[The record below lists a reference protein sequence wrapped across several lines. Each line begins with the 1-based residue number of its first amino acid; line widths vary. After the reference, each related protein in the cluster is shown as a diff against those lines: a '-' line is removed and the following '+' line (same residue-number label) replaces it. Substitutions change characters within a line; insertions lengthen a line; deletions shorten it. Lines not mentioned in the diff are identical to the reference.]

1 MPDDKKKNA
10 GQLYEALTLGFVF
23 PVSTVVG
30 YGIGY
35 GLDKWL
41 HTKPWLTI
49 IFTVF
54 GIAGAFV
61 QLFKAGSGS
70 NGQER

>member
-1 MPDDKKKNA
+1 MPDDKKKDA
-10 GQLYEALTLGFVF
+10 GQLYQALTLGFVF

-41 HTKPWLTI
+41 HTRPWLTI

-54 GIAGAFV
+54 GIGGAFV
-61 QLFKAGSGS
+61 QLFRAGSDS
-70 NGQER
+70 NGQQQ